1 MLKRVFGDSSYRELL
16 RANGNQQEVVLGYS
30 DSAKDGGL
38 LSSAWHLYQAQLTIA
53 ELAQTFDL
61 RCRLFHGRDGTTGGG
76 GPTHDAILAQPSDS
90 VTGQIKYT
98 EQGEVLYYKFANPE
112 TAEYEL
118 SLGATGLM
126 HASAHL
132 VTGDIARFAEFE
144 PLMED
149 LATLGEQSY
158 RDFTET
164 MPGVLEYFYATT
176 PVRALGAR
184 NIGSR
189 PSHRQSTDLSKH
201 SIRAIPWVFGWA
213 QSRHTLPGWFGL
225 GSALRA
231 FSAADKMN
239 AAQLQRMYQDWP
251 FFRSLI
257 DNTQMALAKADMET
271 AAEYGSG

>member
-1 MLKRVFGDSSYRELL
+1 
-16 RANGNQQEVVLGYS
+16 
-30 DSAKDGGL
+30 
-38 LSSAWHLYQAQLTIA
+38 
-53 ELAQTFDL
+53 
-61 RCRLFHGRDGTTGGG
+61 
-76 GPTHDAILAQPSDS
+76 
-90 VTGQIKYT
+90 
-98 EQGEVLYYKFANPE
+98 
-112 TAEYEL
+112 
-118 SLGATGLM
+118 
-126 HASAHL
+126 
-132 VTGDIARFAEFE
+132 
-144 PLMED
+144 
-149 LATLGEQSY
+149 
-158 RDFTET
+158 

-176 PVRALGAR
+176 PVCALGAL

-271 AAEYGSG
+271 AAEYASLAQNTAQGEAIIARVRSEYAASTEQALLVSEQHELLGAQPQLALSLMLRRPYLGPLNHVQIVLLRRLQQNDADETSTLLIRTINAIASGMRNTG